1 MIVFDDKVD
10 PQTRRRNSAV
20 RDIDA
25 VESTINSGAHHPGA
39 QSNACTTKVV
49 KITLMEKATAVSMQI
64 LPAKAFH
71 THVVGTPVIS
81 SFKLSPGFGAASM
94 TNECCVQMGLD
105 HIKNKIPSAVL
116 GSRPSRPR
124 NGIIRTPKCRS
135 KFPYTRILM
144 HSEYCQ
150 SRDDAEP
157 EPEKYSGMWIAQ
169 FAEVV
174 AWLKRQD
181 PSESLYPLGVTRQIV
196 GVMPNGKQL
205 TVAPKVSELPQYS
218 DEGVVLQSPPENCT
232 VLTWTLTNLHQETF
246 LYEAQRE
253 ALGRLIISRSDHTRV
268 LLHQS
273 NLYAFRSFAGLSLV
287 EMEKYTPSETIV
299 YGAVGSKQR
308 LETVKW
314 LHKRMNEKLSTT
326 QLEFLRVFRGPLV
339 QANCAAGA
347 GKTQL
352 IVALALQSLHS
363 EADIGVYIS
372 QPNKS
377 MVRET
382 YHRLIE
388 AHGDKFR
395 IACMGVDQ
403 SGTTDMFN

>member
-1 MIVFDDKVD
+1 
-10 PQTRRRNSAV
+10 
-20 RDIDA
+20 
-25 VESTINSGAHHPGA
+25 
-39 QSNACTTKVV
+39 
-49 KITLMEKATAVSMQI
+49 
-64 LPAKAFH
+64 
-71 THVVGTPVIS
+71 
-81 SFKLSPGFGAASM
+81 
-94 TNECCVQMGLD
+94 
-105 HIKNKIPSAVL
+105 
-116 GSRPSRPR
+116 
-124 NGIIRTPKCRS
+124 
-135 KFPYTRILM
+135 
-144 HSEYCQ
+144 
-150 SRDDAEP
+150 
-157 EPEKYSGMWIAQ
+157 
-169 FAEVV
+169 
-174 AWLKRQD
+174 
-181 PSESLYPLGVTRQIV
+181 
-196 GVMPNGKQL
+196 
-205 TVAPKVSELPQYS
+205 
-218 DEGVVLQSPPENCT
+218 
-232 VLTWTLTNLHQETF
+232 
-246 LYEAQRE
+246 
-253 ALGRLIISRSDHTRV
+253 
-268 LLHQS
+268 
-273 NLYAFRSFAGLSLV
+273 
-287 EMEKYTPSETIV
+287 MEKYTPSETIV